1 MKKIFG
7 FLMCS
12 MILFSCQENENTS
25 EFTGNETTY
34 FLQSGSEYKVSGTVT
49 IKERRD
55 GASTL
60 LLNLTG
66 TSGNSKLPVHLHL
79 GDISTPGADVAALLN
94 PVDSKTGTSE
104 TILTQ
109 LADESTIQYADLIKL
124 EACIK
129 VHLSDVGP
137 EQNIILAG
145 GNIGEAIAKAAASGR
160 IGVGICK
167 SE

>member
-1 MKKIFG
+1 MEHNH
-7 FLMCS
+7 C
-12 MILFSCQENENTS
+12 
-25 EFTGNETTY
+25 
-34 FLQSGSEYKVSGTVT
+34 
-49 IKERRD
+49 
-55 GASTL
+55 
-60 LLNLTG
+60 
-66 TSGNSKLPVHLHL
+66 
-79 GDISTPGADVAALLN
+79 

-160 IGVGICK
+160 IGMGICK

>member
-1 MKKIFG
+1 MKKTIG
-7 FLMCS
+7 ILLCS
-12 MILFSCQENENTS
+12 MIWFSCQDNENTS

-34 FLQSGSEYKVSGTVT
+34 FLQSGSEYNVSGTVS

-55 GASTL
+55 GSATL

-79 GDISTPGADVAALLN
+79 GDISTPGADIAALLS
-94 PVDSKTGTSE
+94 PVDSKTGISE

-129 VHLSDVGP
+129 VHLSDAGP

-145 GNIGEAIAKAAASGR
+145 GNIGESVAKAASKGR
-160 IGVGICK
+160 TGVGVCK